1 MASFWDSFESAIHGN
16 EELSDIDKFDY
27 LKSLLEHTAKDA
39 ISGLTLT
46 TISATA
52 NYQEAVEI
60 LKRRFGSKQ
69 QIISKHMDILLNLD
83 PVVST
88 SVKALRHLHD
98 HVESHVRGLK
108 ALGVNSKTYGSL
120 LLPVLL
126 SELPA
131 DIRLIASREISED
144 EWSLDALLKIME
156 RETVARER
164 VGTNHQ
170 RTMERTPPKAV
181 ALMNE
186 FSTNV
191 PTCCYCQQPHSSN
204 NCKSVTN
211 VGERKEILKRAGRCY
226 TCLRKGHVSHS
237 CRSTAKCQKC
247 KGRHHSSICTMK
259 PSENS
264 TPKDP
269 VSLGTTAHQKPV
281 QLEVPTASTTKPGL
295 NPGAPT
301 FPAIGLL
308 TEANET
314 VLLQTALTNIYNLN
328 NPQALLQ
335 VRLILDSGS
344 QRSYM
349 ASRVK
354 ETLCLEPEDECQ
366 LAIAAFGNRR
376 SASQPCEVVRVGVKV
391 NSGPDL
397 ELTLFTVPYICEPLS
412 IQPISLCTERYKHL
426 SHQI

>member
-1 MASFWDSFESAIHGN
+1 MTDDEAAIADEIKQADEYKEAMYAAMISIEKLINPVAPPTAARRMDEHIGGASGPSLRARLPKLTLRSFDGDITKWPSFWDSFESTIHGN
-16 EELSDIDKFDY
+16 EELSDIDKFNY

-46 TISATA
+46 TV

-98 HVESHVRGLK
+98 HVESHVCGLK
-108 ALGVNSKTYGSL
+108 ALGVNSETYGSL
-120 LLPVLL
+120 LLSVLL
-126 SELPA
+126 SKLPA

-170 RTMERTPPKAV
+170 RTMERTPPTAV

-191 PTCCYCQQPHSSN
+191 PTCCYCQQLHSSN

-237 CRSTAKCQKC
+237 CRSAAKCHKC

-269 VSLGTTAHQKPV
+269 VSLSTTAHQKPV
-281 QLEVPTASTTKPGL
+281 QPEVPTASTTKPDS
-295 NPGAPT
+295 T
-301 FPAIGLL
+301 
-308 TEANET
+308 
-314 VLLQTALTNIYNLN
+314 
-328 NPQALLQ
+328 Q
-335 VRLILDSGS
+335 VHLPFQRL
-344 QRSYM
+344 
-349 ASRVK
+349 V
-354 ETLCLEPEDECQ
+354 C
-366 LAIAAFGNRR
+366 
-376 SASQPCEVVRVGVKV
+376 
-391 NSGPDL
+391 
-397 ELTLFTVPYICEPLS
+397 
-412 IQPISLCTERYKHL
+412 
-426 SHQI
+426 